1 MNQFSFL
8 PAVLA
13 GASVALVANA
23 LPAGA
28 ISFNLSPTLTNVSG
42 DYANI
47 SSQFGVT
54 LSDDGLSTG
63 QAKFT
68 FTNVGPVSSSITDIY
83 FGKSGTDGF
92 GEFFSTTGVQ
102 IAESS
107 GVDFSAIA
115 IEKLNKPGG
124 GIKWDAVY
132 GADPNAPVSPNGVG
146 NTGAESV
153 SFTFNLSSG
162 KTIQDA
168 FNAFQGGDSAPLAI
182 AFHVQSLPGGK
193 SDWYG
198 TSNVTPKDVPEP
210 FTMLGT
216 AGALGFSALFK
227 RQQNKRSKAQA
238 KA

>member
-13 GASVALVANA
+13 GASVALIANA

-54 LSDDGLSTG
+54 LSDDGLATG
-63 QAKFT
+63 QARFT

-83 FGKSGTDGF
+83 FGKSGTGGF
-92 GEFFSTTGVQ
+92 GSFFSTIGVQ

-107 GVDFSAIA
+107 GVDFSRGADPS
-115 IEKLNKPGG
+115 NPQG

-132 GADPNAPVSPNGVG
+132 AADSNSPVSHNGVN

-153 SFTFNLSSG
+153 SFTFNLNSG
-162 KTIQDA
+162 TTIQNAYD
-168 FNAFQGGDSAPLAI
+168 AFQGGASAPLAI

-198 TSNVTPKDVPEP
+198 SSNVTPKDVPEP

-227 RQQNKRSKAQA
+227 RQQNKRAKAQA